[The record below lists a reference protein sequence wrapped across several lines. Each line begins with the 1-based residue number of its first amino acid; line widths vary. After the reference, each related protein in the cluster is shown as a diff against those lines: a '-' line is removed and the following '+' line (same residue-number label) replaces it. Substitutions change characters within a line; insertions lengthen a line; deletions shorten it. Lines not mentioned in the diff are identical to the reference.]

1 MTEMNKQDQEIRTPI
16 ERRLAARLRN
26 APIGEC
32 LSFEQVVTLA
42 RRGRRAPG
50 YHEQMLHAISCPACR
65 QMVLQVRALIRAQ
78 RPRWMHWLQQL
89 SLPRPLVWAPA
100 SGVAAIALAFFLWQ
114 GRGGE
119 QNIAS
124 LPPTD
129 TRGEP
134 SASVVQSEP
143 LDAPPGSSRSTDS
156 PPRLVD
162 TRSTPPGASARPRK
176 PTPPAPPS
184 SQRELQLAQQ
194 LPAFVRDAI
203 DLLQQATAFA
213 TRSAPISAAPWLEFV
228 QPDLQRNSSIT
239 ADTLRFQW
247 SPVPDAQGYRFVL
260 RRADG
265 GVVAEANLNAERT
278 EYALNEPLEAG
289 QYEITLTVMTSAEPA
304 RTLRRKFY
312 VLDAEHERMYQW
324 ARQRADT
331 LPLLSAAV
339 FYQIDRYE
347 DALRCI
353 ERAAQ
358 KYPNDERVSK
368 WRKVIQTRIDTRV
381 GEFSEY

>member
-1 MTEMNKQDQEIRTPI
+1 MMRVHEQGQEILTPI

-26 APIGEC
+26 APVGEC
-32 LSFEQVVTLA
+32 LLFEQVVTLA

-65 QMVLQVRALIRAQ
+65 QMVLQARALIQAQ
-78 RPRWMHWLQQL
+78 RPSWMRWLRQL

-119 QNIAS
+119 QTIAS

-129 TRGEP
+129 TRSEP
-134 SASVVQSEP
+134 SVSVVSSQSP
-143 LDAPPGSSRSTDS
+143 DALSGGFRPSVSD
-156 PPRLVD
+156 PRTAD
-162 TRSTPPGASARPRK
+162 TRLTIPDTPARPRK

-194 LPAFVRDAI
+194 MPAFVREAVG
-203 DLLQQATAFA
+203 LLNQATAFA
-213 TRSAPISAAPWLEFV
+213 TRSAPTSAAPWLEFI
-228 QPDLQRNSSIT
+228 QPDLQRNTSIS

-265 GVVAEANLNAERT
+265 DFVAEASLNAERT
-278 EYALNEPLEAG
+278 EYALHEPLEAG
-289 QYEITLTVMTSAEPA
+289 LYEIALSTVTSEEPA

-312 VLDAEHERMYQW
+312 VLDAEQERMYQW

-331 LPLLSAAV
+331 VPLLSAAV
-339 FYQIDRYE
+339 FYQIDRYA

-358 KYPNDERVSK
+358 KYPEDERVSQ
-368 WRKVIQTRIDTRV
+368 WRQVIQTRINARIA
-381 GEFSEY
+381 EFSE